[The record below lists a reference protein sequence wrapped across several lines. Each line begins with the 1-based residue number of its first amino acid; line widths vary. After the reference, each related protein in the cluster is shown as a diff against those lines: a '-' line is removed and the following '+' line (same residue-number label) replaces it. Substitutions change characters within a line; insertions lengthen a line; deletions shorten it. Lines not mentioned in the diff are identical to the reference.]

1 MTRSTASIAL
11 ASFGSAFICF
21 QAACSHGQVSP
32 KPEALKTE
40 LASQGR
46 PASTMCARVGIRLVV
61 VSRKEQP
68 DRSMYYEFAEVADA
82 ECTEEKVWKAKR

>member
-1 MTRSTASIAL
+1 MNRSTVSIAL
-11 ASFGSAFICF
+11 AAFGSALVFF
-21 QAACSHGQVSP
+21 QVACSHGQVLP
-32 KPEALKTE
+32 KPEALNTDM
-40 LASQGR
+40 ASQGQSA
-46 PASTMCARVGIRLVV
+46 PTMCARVGIRLVV